1 MRKKLF
7 QTSASYPFGISS
19 SNNLFKIK
27 NGEYIG
33 RQVMVVQTSPQII
46 KLTYADKPYNS
57 WATAVSFITD
67 SADLPCDTVMD
78 SLGNL
83 YVIYINSSNNLI
95 FVKLTFTD
103 GSWSAG
109 SPVTVYNANE
119 AKFPSI
125 VIESTGK
132 L

>member
-7 QTSASYPFGISS
+7 QTSANYPFGFSS
-19 SNNLFKIK
+19 SKSLFKIED
-27 NGEYIG
+27 GEYIG

-57 WATAVSFITD
+57 WSTATSIVTD
-67 SADLPCDTVMD
+67 SADLPCDAVMD

-83 YVIYINSSNNLI
+83 YVIYTNSSNNLI

-109 SPVTVYNANE
+109 SPVTVYNA
-119 AKFPSI
+119 
-125 VIESTGK
+125 
-132 L
+132 